1 MNTTSS
7 SLKILL
13 IDSDP
18 NAADK
23 IRAALA
29 SSISG
34 SFDLESVYL
43 LADGV
48 ARLKRRG
55 VMAVLLNLFLG
66 DSTGIETF
74 DELFANVSDVPIL
87 IVGGDVPEAVAQEAV
102 RRGAQ
107 DYLLAGDLN
116 GFSLPRALR
125 NAIARKAIED
135 ASYAEK
141 ERAMVT
147 LNSIGDAVLC
157 TNVSGNITYL
167 NAVAEALTGWSRAE
181 AAARPLAEVFH
192 IIDGT
197 TREIAR
203 DPMKMAIVQ
212 NKTVGLTVNCVLIRR
227 DGLEFPIED
236 SAAPIHDRLGCIIGA
251 VIVFHDVSAAR
262 AISMKM
268 THSAQHDP
276 VTNLPNR
283 LLLNDRIT
291 QSIESSRRQRRYHS
305 MAVLYL
311 DLDHFKY
318 INDSLGH
325 SAGDKLLQSVSKRL
339 LSSVRATDTVSRQGG
354 DEFVILLSEITDP
367 EDAATCARK
376 ILLSLTKPHS
386 IGGTSI
392 NINASLGIALFPGN
406 GEDVEALVQNAD
418 MAMYHAKQ
426 KGRNNFQFFK
436 WEMNLKAVERQSLGR
451 ELRRALEQE
460 EFVLH
465 YQPKVNI
472 DSGHITGVEALLRWQ
487 QPDQGLVPPLQFI
500 PIAEEC
506 GLIVEIGRWVLRE
519 ACTQACEWKN
529 AGFPP
534 LRIAVNVS
542 AVEFRRADFV
552 ANVRKIFSETN
563 VDPQWIEFELTESV
577 LLDGADEA
585 TSVLKQIK
593 SLGVHLAIDDFG
605 MSYSSLGYLHQY
617 PIDVLKIDKHFI
629 HSITS
634 DRADCKIVSAIISMG
649 KSLDYV
655 VVAEGVETLEQRK
668 CLQDLRCAE
677 GQGYL
682 FGRPIVADEFASLL
696 RPANTHLKGEALYAK
711 QIC

>member
-1 MNTTSS
+1 MNTPRS

-13 IDSDP
+13 IENDP

-23 IRAALA
+23 IRAALP

-43 LADGV
+43 LADGI

-55 VMAVLLNLFLG
+55 VMAVLLNLFLP

-74 DELFANVSDVPIL
+74 DELFASVSDVPIL
-87 IVGGDVPEAVAQEAV
+87 IVGGDAPEAVAQEAV

-107 DYLLAGDLN
+107 DYLLPGDLN
-116 GFSLPRALR
+116 GLSLPRALR
-125 NAIARKAIED
+125 NAIERKAIED
-135 ASYAEK
+135 ALYAET

-147 LNSIGDAVLC
+147 LDSIGDAVLC
-157 TNVSGNITYL
+157 TDVSGNITYL
-167 NAVAEALTGWSRAE
+167 NAVAEALTGWPRAE
-181 AAARPLAEVFH
+181 ATARPLAEVFH

-262 AISMKM
+262 AMSMKM
-268 THSAQHDP
+268 THYARHDP

-283 LLLNDRIT
+283 LLLKDRIT
-291 QSIESSRRQRRYHS
+291 QSIASSLRQRRHHS

-376 ILLSLTKPHS
+376 ILLSLAKPHS

-436 WEMNLKAVERQSLGR
+436 WEMN
-451 ELRRALEQE
+451 
-460 EFVLH
+460 
-465 YQPKVNI
+465 
-472 DSGHITGVEALLRWQ
+472 
-487 QPDQGLVPPLQFI
+487 
-500 PIAEEC
+500 
-506 GLIVEIGRWVLRE
+506 
-519 ACTQACEWKN
+519 
-529 AGFPP
+529 
-534 LRIAVNVS
+534 
-542 AVEFRRADFV
+542 
-552 ANVRKIFSETN
+552 
-563 VDPQWIEFELTESV
+563 
-577 LLDGADEA
+577 
-585 TSVLKQIK
+585 
-593 SLGVHLAIDDFG
+593 
-605 MSYSSLGYLHQY
+605 
-617 PIDVLKIDKHFI
+617 
-629 HSITS
+629 
-634 DRADCKIVSAIISMG
+634 
-649 KSLDYV
+649 
-655 VVAEGVETLEQRK
+655 
-668 CLQDLRCAE
+668 
-677 GQGYL
+677 
-682 FGRPIVADEFASLL
+682 
-696 RPANTHLKGEALYAK
+696 
-711 QIC
+711 